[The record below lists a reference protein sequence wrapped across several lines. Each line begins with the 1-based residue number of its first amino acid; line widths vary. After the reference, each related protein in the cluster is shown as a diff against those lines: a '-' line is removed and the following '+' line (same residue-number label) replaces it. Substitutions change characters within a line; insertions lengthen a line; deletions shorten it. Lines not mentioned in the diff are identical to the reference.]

1 MSSRKRKKDVREDCF
16 PNAHCPL
23 ASLMRRSQVDFEID
37 FFEQILNR
45 DPVYVDVL
53 RNLGE
58 LFSVKGCHRRAL
70 QVDLRHVALR
80 PNDPL
85 AIYNLSC
92 DYSLLGQYSEAIQSL
107 RRAIRVGYR
116 DVEHM
121 LADTDLTPLHRHP
134 EFEALLQELQK
145 VDAPASE

>member
-1 MSSRKRKKDVREDCF
+1 MSSRRRKKDVRDDCF
-16 PNAHCPL
+16 PNSHCPL
-23 ASLMRRSQVDFEID
+23 AVLKRRSQVDFEID

-45 DPVYVDVL
+45 DPAYVDVL

-70 QVDLRHVALR
+70 QVDLRHVSLR
-80 PNDPL
+80 PHDPV

-92 DYSLLGQYSEAIQSL
+92 DYSLLGQYTEAIQSL
-107 RRAIRVGYR
+107 HRAIRAGYR
-116 DVEHM
+116 DVEHLM
-121 LADTDLTPLHRHP
+121 ADTDLSPLHRHP
-134 EFEALLQELQK
+134 EFEALVQQLQK